1 MAATYDYQAD
11 ADERIPPLLAEGAN
25 FAKIVE
31 LCAARWQALD
41 DLAVELAAYVD
52 LSEDAAAPG
61 WMLDLIGEWLGEP
74 RRGAWSDA
82 DYRYALRVR
91 QRTRKSDGTWRDIY
105 EVARLLRPDSATSDV
120 TVDGAPKSVIVDIPA
135 LTDPVRL
142 DIAQRARED
151 RAAALAAADERVDYL
166 RRQRI
171 RHHDSARRARPGVR
185 YDDAIGHR
193 RARRCAGRIGNLRQR
208 H

>member
-1 MAATYDYQAD
+1 VAATYDYQAD

-142 DIAQRARED
+142 DIAQRALLRTVE
-151 RAAALAAADERVDYL
+151 ATTEVALTVSTDGLAFTFDDPDLGWDVGLLVDYV
-166 RRQRI
+166 
-171 RHHDSARRARPGVR
+171 P
-185 YDDAIGHR
+185 
-193 RARRCAGRIGNLRQR
+193 
-208 H
+208 